1 MRLPTRASR
10 DLGVI
15 YAAGLLRS
23 TGVGLTGVLLGV
35 YLSRAG
41 FSATEIGVVVT
52 AGLAASALGTLV
64 VSLCADRLG
73 RRRTLIG
80 LSLLS
85 AWRFGLRSD
94 QPFLRLSVAEL
105 HRHGQWYGYGPRAC
119 LLP

>member
-52 AGLAASALGTLV
+52 LLAALHHDDPIAGLVRDGERITEF
-64 VSLCADRLG
+64 R
-73 RRRTLIG
+73 
-80 LSLLS
+80 
-85 AWRFGLRSD
+85 
-94 QPFLRLSVAEL
+94 
-105 HRHGQWYGYGPRAC
+105 
-119 LLP
+119 